1 MKRYIAA
8 ILVPCFLIQ
17 LSGCYSMQ
25 EISRD
30 EFAQRSGQEDLQ
42 IETNEGKILS
52 FNKDNYIVRSD
63 SIIGVGNTV
72 SYYDWIPETEF
83 EGSIAIDEIES
94 FSMESFSLFNTIGA
108 VLGGFFIGII
118 VFGAISGF
126 EYNYKGL

>member
-8 ILVPCFLIQ
+8 IFVPCFFLQ
-17 LSGCYSMQ
+17 LSGCYTMQ

-30 EFAQRSGQEDLQ
+30 EFEQRPGQEDLQ
-42 IETNEGKILS
+42 IKTNGGKILS

-72 SYYDWIPETEF
+72 SYYEWIPEIEF
-83 EGSIAIDEIES
+83 EGSIALDEVES
-94 FSMESFSLFNTIGA
+94 FSMEGFSVLNTVWVA
-108 VLGGFFIGII
+108 LGGIFIGII

-126 EYNYKGL
+126 EYSPKGL

>member
-8 ILVPCFLIQ
+8 ILVPCFLLQ

-30 EFAQRSGQEDLQ
+30 EFAQWSGLEDIQ
-42 IETNEGKILS
+42 IKTNEGKILL
-52 FNKDNYIVRSD
+52 FNKDNYIIRSD

-83 EGSIAIDEIES
+83 EGSIAIR
-94 FSMESFSLFNTIGA
+94 
-108 VLGGFFIGII
+108 
-118 VFGAISGF
+118 
-126 EYNYKGL
+126 

>member
-8 ILVPCFLIQ
+8 ILVPCFLLQ

-83 EGSIAIDEIES
+83 EGSIAIDKIES

-126 EYNYKGL
+126 EYSPKGL